1 MCDGFGLKVYDIWGI
16 ILLSKLVCVKP
27 NEWETCQHYKL
38 WFCTKYSSDNRYTK
52 NEQPKAD
59 SRGHNLMFW

>member
-1 MCDGFGLKVYDIWGI
+1 MFM
-16 ILLSKLVCVKP
+16 KL
-27 NEWETCQHYKL
+27 NRGETCQDYKL